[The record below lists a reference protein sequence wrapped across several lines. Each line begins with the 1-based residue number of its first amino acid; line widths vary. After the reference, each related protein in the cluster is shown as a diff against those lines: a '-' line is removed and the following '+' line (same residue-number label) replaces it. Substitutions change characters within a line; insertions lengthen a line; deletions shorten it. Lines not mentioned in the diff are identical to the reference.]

1 MGEEA
6 VDPLYGSL
14 GEDGREESVISS
26 MSEWEDADLGDFF
39 FPNACLKELR
49 SCGINKSVTMT
60 LFITIS
66 ASGYNPFFM
75 FIFKNDPFKMF
86 KEYKR
91 LY

>member
-6 VDPLYGSL
+6 VEPLQGSL

-49 SCGINKSVTMT
+49 SCGRNKSVTMILSSQSLLVVT
-60 LFITIS
+60 ILFL
-66 ASGYNPFFM
+66 
-75 FIFKNDPFKMF
+75 
-86 KEYKR
+86 
-91 LY
+91 LYVYL